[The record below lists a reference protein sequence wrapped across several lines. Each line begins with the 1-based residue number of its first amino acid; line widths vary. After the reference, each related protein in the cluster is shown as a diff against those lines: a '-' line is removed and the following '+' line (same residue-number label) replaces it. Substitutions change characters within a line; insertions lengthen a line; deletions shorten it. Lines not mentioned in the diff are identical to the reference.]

1 MKNIIPLLLSFCFFV
16 GCASTGAL
24 GDYYKSF
31 IPDDILN
38 NCPDECLLEPEQEPK
53 VFYSSNLDDDIDSLR
68 SNYYLILGWS
78 SYNGPAEDDLKEYT
92 INFCKEKRALIG
104 LYSYKYTETRQGVY
118 SVGNYIGSYN
128 VRRYD
133 YDIVLFISKS
143 RDYIQNQKT
152 GFETVSLDTSS
163 RKRLQR
169 NTGVV
174 VDIVY
179 SESSAFYANI
189 IKDYVIIKINDKDI
203 IDKDDYQSVYD
214 SIQKGEV
221 IKLTIVRNGTEQVI
235 SYKL

>member
-1 MKNIIPLLLSFCFFV
+1 M
-16 GCASTGAL
+16 
-24 GDYYKSF
+24 
-31 IPDDILN
+31 
-38 NCPDECLLEPEQEPK
+38 
-53 VFYSSNLDDDIDSLR
+53 
-68 SNYYLILGWS
+68 
-78 SYNGPAEDDLKEYT
+78 
-92 INFCKEKRALIG
+92 
-104 LYSYKYTETRQGVY
+104 YSYKYTETRQGVY

-133 YDIVLFISKS
+133 YNIVLFISKP

-189 IKDYVIIKINDKDI
+189 IKDDVIIKINDKDI